1 METINISTMTPKQI
15 LVKEAF
21 TRLVPSES
29 LSCIGDA
36 NTTGT
41 DSTLAYSYENPVKQI
56 MSQADFLREYDV
68 NAHKINSIKYYPNA
82 IMKGK
87 EGKISAKIKSRIAV
101 AWQKRI
107 LVKRLATLTG
117 NNMNIKLSNSKR
129 SQKDQVLLGDFREGW
144 ESENIENLFYQAF
157 KANGITGDVAVCF
170 YLSGGNMGWRIF
182 SYENGD
188 VLYPHYDPMTGKL
201 ALFGREYSIRDS
213 KDKETVRYLDVYD
226 NTYYM
231 RYKCN

>member
-36 NTTGT
+36 KTTGT

-144 ESENIENLFYQAF
+144 ESENIENL
-157 KANGITGDVAVCF
+157 
-170 YLSGGNMGWRIF
+170 
-182 SYENGD
+182 
-188 VLYPHYDPMTGKL
+188 
-201 ALFGREYSIRDS
+201 
-213 KDKETVRYLDVYD
+213 
-226 NTYYM
+226 
-231 RYKCN
+231 